1 MHWKF
6 SLCMSMTCKCFHC
19 IFSLAGNQSMHL
31 IPRAWRD
38 SAMPCTVHTF
48 RPFPDPSHSADNM
61 HCTHAS
67 WLELCYES
75 SILSGH
81 LDSFKP
87 TALPVLSRTSG

>member
-1 MHWKF
+1 
-6 SLCMSMTCKCFHC
+6 
-19 IFSLAGNQSMHL
+19 MHL

-48 RPFPDPSHSADNM
+48 RPFPDPSRSADNM

-87 TALPVLSRTSG
+87 ATLPVLSRTSERTDSDDRRVSPAFSVFTSIEEG